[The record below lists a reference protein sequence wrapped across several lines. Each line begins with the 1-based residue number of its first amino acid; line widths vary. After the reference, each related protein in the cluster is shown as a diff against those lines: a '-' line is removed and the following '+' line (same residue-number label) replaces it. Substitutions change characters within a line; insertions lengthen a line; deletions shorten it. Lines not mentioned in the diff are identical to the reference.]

1 MIDGRSQP
9 DELAKICEVMGS
21 PGGEVWPE
29 GQRLAAAMGFSFP
42 QAQQQVREQ
51 SAHAVGQLLGSMLHA
66 LQPVHAR
73 QQACMPDA
81 IGCWDPVTL
90 RTSIPTWPAAPL
102 KASLRPLHV

>member
-66 LQPVHAR
+66 LQPFMLGSR
-73 QQACMPDA
+73 RACLTRLDA
-81 IGCWDPVTL
+81 G
-90 RTSIPTWPAAPL
+90 IP
-102 KASLRPLHV
+102 